1 LYLLY
6 EESGSKS
13 VFVGPITLINM
24 HGNTEIVSIT
34 ISITKRGQNTRTLKW
49 SQTRKIMNYSLI

>member
-1 LYLLY
+1 VKIKQKGNALRLLLYLLY
-6 EESGSKS
+6 EERGSKS

-34 ISITKRGQNTRTLKW
+34 ISIPKRGR
-49 SQTRKIMNYSLI
+49 IPEH